1 MFCGYAIVS
10 PPRLLCMDIRV
21 RRFPTSS
28 QPHATCTQP
37 HQEDCHLRQTSRRC
51 SASYNTLTYAALTSE
66 PQCIHDDHRRGGAAP
81 CSWTRKQLHHHDHHQ
96 HHRHTIVVVTL
107 VVIVVFITSSIRK
120 LVLCMRK
127 TPLSTPLLNNSI
139 CHPQLSGQ
147 VLLPAATPS
156 TASPI
161 REASTFHGPPTPLHA
176 PRSPEADRRSLL
188 QERDLMRS
196 FFSSRVPS
204 GALRRAGSDDPC
216 DNHSHSRHSLQNL
229 LRIDCEERVSRRVSS
244 GSRAKVLST

>member
-96 HHRHTIVVVTL
+96 HHRHTIWAAL
-107 VVIVVFITSSIRK
+107 CLRPLRPLGLDLKKLHVFID
-120 LVLCMRK
+120 VWMHRK
-127 TPLSTPLLNNSI
+127 TIFMKLNGR
-139 CHPQLSGQ
+139 CPQKKRKENGFKSRMQ
-147 VLLPAATPS
+147 QTCAMSHMAT
-156 TASPI
+156 
-161 REASTFHGPPTPLHA
+161 
-176 PRSPEADRRSLL
+176 
-188 QERDLMRS
+188 
-196 FFSSRVPS
+196 
-204 GALRRAGSDDPC
+204 
-216 DNHSHSRHSLQNL
+216 NL
-229 LRIDCEERVSRRVSS
+229 
-244 GSRAKVLST
+244 